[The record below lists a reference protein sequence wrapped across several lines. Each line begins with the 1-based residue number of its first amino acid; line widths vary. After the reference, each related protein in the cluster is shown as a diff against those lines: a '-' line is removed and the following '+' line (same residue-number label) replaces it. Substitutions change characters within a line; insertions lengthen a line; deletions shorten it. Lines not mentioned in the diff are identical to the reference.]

1 MTSTSNPLLGQGLDE
16 SKTNGGVTSEQPKEE
31 TFKVDPEFLVEV
43 DVVVRSWTD
52 KIQTSIE
59 QRRFKE
65 MRNLKQ
71 QVSKPSKCIT

>member
-1 MTSTSNPLLGQGLDE
+1 MTSTSNPLLGLGHDE
-16 SKTNGGVTSEQPKEE
+16 SKTNGGVTSEQPNEE
-31 TFKVDPEFLVEV
+31 TFEVDPEFLVEV